1 MWGNSEFGIQNS
13 ERFKNWRFFSD
24 GFWAFWMN
32 LDSAFYEISLQ
43 KNFWRKEYEKS

>member
-1 MWGNSEFGIQNS
+1 MWGNSEFRTVLKLEI
-13 ERFKNWRFFSD
+13 FSD
-24 GFWAFWMN
+24 GFLTFWMN